1 MIDNWLAII
10 ASSGYHLH
18 LPEVHGAVRI
28 HQSLSSNRYGR
39 YRILD
44 RPNPV
49 CVWNVEK
56 KKQRSEKRNPL
67 IIKSIEN
74 ATAAITTKIK
84 PNVYVFSLSH
94 THRWFGMFRFKRS
107 QRTSNCR
114 NMIYC
119 FMLTRI
125 IVQFCIQF
133 LKTWPHYLIYWRF
146 SYRFTNS
153 NEK

>member
-1 MIDNWLAII
+1 MARNYSEQWVSLT
-10 ASSGYHLH
+10 SS
-18 LPEVHGAVRI
+18 R
-28 HQSLSSNRYGR
+28 SSRRSSDSSKSEFKSVWSVSYTR
-39 YRILD
+39 SSK
-44 RPNPV
+44 PCV